1 MRFWLDPDP
10 GSMNTDPKHWIRLTA
25 LLVPGAVATAGVA
38 YRVHAGKRWNP
49 AAGSDRRNS

>member
-25 LLVPGAVATAGVA
+25 LLVPGAGATAGVA